1 MTEKNTRKKQEKQNT
16 QSAKKLAENAKNSPY
31 LYKQTIQNTPE
42 VPEQNIQIL
51 RLKGV
56 NNTKN
61 IVRSKPYKKSSHPNL
76 CSMKISQDVR
86 DYVAE
91 KGDGEADEK
100 AG

>member
-61 IVRSKPYKKSSHPNL
+61 TAKSKLYRKSTLYLAKSLNF
-76 CSMKISQDVR
+76 V
-86 DYVAE
+86 
-91 KGDGEADEK
+91 
-100 AG
+100 